1 MIAMR
6 AAALWLALLAPG
18 IAQAEAI
25 AIPFA
30 PPVDQRLT
38 YQIEQHRPVEGK
50 VSRFSATR
58 DLRFERAG
66 DGYILHATLR
76 AIDSDAPAS
85 GAEPYAAALTPLIGV
100 EHHFHVDAAGQIIAL
115 DNMDA
120 VWSAVQ
126 AGLAKMLAA
135 FAPDTPRHRSLLSV
149 QALLSG
155 LSLDGRLALLAGEL
169 RPLFLFAGGKVEDGA
184 GRGVRTV
191 AGAPLGRPVP
201 VEGVL
206 RVTAQSDKA
215 LDLDEQLAGQGIAV
229 GITYRLS
236 RRTGLI
242 EKQQRNLALGTRAV
256 SEKRELTPAQ

>member
-1 MIAMR
+1 MR
-6 AAALWLALLAPG
+6 ALRAAVLCLALLVPG
-18 IAQAEAI
+18 IAHAEAI

-30 PPVDQRLT
+30 PPVDQRLA

-50 VSRFSATR
+50 LSRFSAIR
-58 DLRFERAG
+58 DLRFEKVA

-76 AIDSDAPAS
+76 AIDSDAPPL
-85 GAEPYAAALTPLIGV
+85 GAEPYAAALTPLVGV
-100 EHHFHVDAAGQIIAL
+100 EHHFRVDARGQIVAL

-126 AGLAKMLAA
+126 AGLAKMLTA
-135 FAPDTPRHRSLLSV
+135 FAPDTPRYRSVLSV

-155 LSLDGRLALLAGEL
+155 LSPDGRLALLAGEL
-169 RPLFLFAGGKVEDGA
+169 RPLFLFAGGAVEDGA

-206 RVTAQSDKA
+206 RVTAQSDNA
-215 LDLDEQLAGQGIAV
+215 LDLDEQLGGNGINV

-236 RRTGLI
+236 RHSGLI
-242 EKQQRNLALGTRAV
+242 EKQQRNLMLGTRTV
-256 SEKRELTPAQ
+256 TEKRELTPVQ

>member
-1 MIAMR
+1 MR
-6 AAALWLALLAPG
+6 AVLAAALWLALLVPG
-18 IAQAEAI
+18 MAHAEAI

-38 YQIEQHRPVEGK
+38 YQIDQHRPDEGK

-58 DLRFERAG
+58 DLRFEKVA

-76 AIDSDAPAS
+76 AIDSDAPPS

-100 EHHFHVDAAGQIIAL
+100 EHHFRVDAAGQIVAL

-126 AGLAKMLAA
+126 AGLAKMLTA
-135 FAPDTPRHRSLLSV
+135 FAPDTPRHKAVLSV

-155 LSLDGRLALLAGEL
+155 LSPDGRLALLAGEL
-169 RPLFLFAGGKVEDGA
+169 RPIFLFAGGAVEDGA

-206 RVTAQSDKA
+206 RVTAQSDMA
-215 LDLDEQLAGQGIAV
+215 LDLDEQLAGQGIVV
-229 GITYRLS
+229 GITYHLS
-236 RRTGLI
+236 RRSGLI
-242 EKQQRNLALGTRAV
+242 EKQQRTLALGSRAV
-256 SEKRELTPAQ
+256 TEKRELTPTE

>member
-1 MIAMR
+1 M
-6 AAALWLALLAPG
+6 
-18 IAQAEAI
+18 EN
-25 AIPFA
+25 
-30 PPVDQRLT
+30 
-38 YQIEQHRPVEGK
+38 
-50 VSRFSATR
+50 
-58 DLRFERAG
+58 
-66 DGYILHATLR
+66 
-76 AIDSDAPAS
+76 
-85 GAEPYAAALTPLIGV
+85 
-100 EHHFHVDAAGQIIAL
+100 HFHVDAAGQIVAI
-115 DNMDA
+115 DNMYAD
-120 VWSAVQ
+120 WSAVQ

-135 FAPDTPRHRSLLSV
+135 FAPDTPRHRALLSV

-155 LSLDGRLALLAGEL
+155 LSPDGRLALLAGEL

-201 VEGVL
+201 VEGTL

-242 EKQQRNLALGTRAV
+242 EKQQRNLMLGTRAV
-256 SEKRELTPAQ
+256 TEKRELTPAQ